1 MKLGGNRLIALFGI
15 LASMFY
21 PTNSNW
27 AATIRDDVPD
37 SSYQALAANL
47 AYASVGMFVSNGPY
61 TGSGVLIAPDWVLT
75 TAHNLLLATSG
86 TFTVGGTSYTANQ
99 LIMNPNWNNG
109 SVFNGY
115 DFGLAHLSSSVTA
128 IPPATLYTGSS
139 DMGQTGTYV
148 GFGAGGTGLTG
159 YQTPP
164 DNLERAF
171 QNVIDG
177 SFNNP
182 SVLLGSDF
190 DNPHTTADNWWG
202 DATPLPLE
210 GCVAPGD
217 SGGGM
222 FITVD
227 SQTYLAG
234 IIAFVAATDG
244 NANADYGDL
253 SGSGRVSAFVPW
265 IESTIPEPPASVL
278 LAGAGLALF
287 LTRRFRRSSKQ
298 PPVLCSR
305 STPEGTQP
313 GVNERARHSCDRWP

>member
-1 MKLGGNRLIALFGI
+1 MTLGANRFIALLGI
-15 LASMFY
+15 LASTTFP
-21 PTNSNW
+21 PTSIRG
-27 AATIRDDVPD
+27 ATIRDDVSD
-37 SSYQALAANL
+37 SSYQTLATSA

-86 TFTVGGTSYTANQ
+86 TFTVGGTPYTADQ
-99 LIMNPNWNNG
+99 LIMNPGWSNG

-115 DFGLAHLSSSVTA
+115 DFGLAHLTSSVQA

-139 DMGQTGTYV
+139 EMGQTGTYV
-148 GFGAGGTGLTG
+148 GFGATGTGLTG

-217 SGGGM
+217 SGGGL

-253 SGSGRVSAFVPW
+253 SGAGRVSAFVPW
-265 IESTIPEPPASVL
+265 ITSTIPEPPAYTL
-278 LAGAGLALF
+278 LAGAGLVLF
-287 LTRRFRRSSKQ
+287 LVRRGRRVHK
-298 PPVLCSR
+298 
-305 STPEGTQP
+305 
-313 GVNERARHSCDRWP
+313 

>member
-1 MKLGGNRLIALFGI
+1 MTSGANRTIALFGI
-15 LASMFY
+15 LASTTY
-21 PTNSNW
+21 PTTSIW
-27 AATIRDDVPD
+27 GATIRDDVSD
-37 SSYQALAANL
+37 SSYQALAASA

-75 TAHNLLLATSG
+75 TAHNLLLATTG
-86 TFTVGGTSYTANQ
+86 TFTVGGTSYTADQ
-99 LIMNPNWNNG
+99 LIMNPGWNNG

-115 DFGLAHLSSSVTA
+115 DFGLAHLTSSVQA

-139 DMGQTGTYV
+139 EMGQTGTYV
-148 GFGAGGTGLTG
+148 GFGATGTGLTG

-190 DNPHTTADNWWG
+190 DNPNTTADNWWG

-217 SGGGM
+217 SGGGL

-234 IIAFVAATDG
+234 ITAFVAATDG

-253 SGSGRVSAFVPW
+253 SGAGRVSAFVPW
-265 IESTIPEPPASVL
+265 ITSTIPEPPAAAL
-278 LAGAGLALF
+278 LAGAGLILV
-287 LTRRFRRSSKQ
+287 LVRRGRR
-298 PPVLCSR
+298 
-305 STPEGTQP
+305 
-313 GVNERARHSCDRWP
+313 VNK